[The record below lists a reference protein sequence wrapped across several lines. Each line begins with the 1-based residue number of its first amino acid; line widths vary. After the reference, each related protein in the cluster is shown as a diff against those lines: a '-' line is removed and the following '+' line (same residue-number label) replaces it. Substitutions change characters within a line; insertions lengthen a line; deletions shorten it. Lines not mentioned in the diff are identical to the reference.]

1 MGHAITLQR
10 RVEAKSIYTVLAEL
24 IGYSSIKLPLSRGG
38 NLPYWLTY
46 CTADAKLKQASFEK
60 TSPIWKAQTLRSI
73 AMTGGSSFYFN
84 WRLSD

>member
-46 CTADAKLKQASFEK
+46 CTADAKLK
-60 TSPIWKAQTLRSI
+60 
-73 AMTGGSSFYFN
+73 
-84 WRLSD
+84 